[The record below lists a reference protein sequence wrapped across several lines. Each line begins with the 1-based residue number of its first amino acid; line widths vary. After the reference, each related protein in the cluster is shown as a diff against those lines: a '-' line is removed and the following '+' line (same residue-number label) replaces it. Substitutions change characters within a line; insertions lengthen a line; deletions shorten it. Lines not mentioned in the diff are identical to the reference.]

1 MERAAFAQALRRA
14 SPELTQEVSERRRE
28 ALAERSGRIAKMRR
42 YALVGVL
49 MILAVAACSS
59 APPPPPFKPVAD
71 NKLLM
76 QSVVDPNAAIVWDAV
91 KTIVSAKGTEDTRP
105 HTEEEWTHVRN
116 AAVALTES
124 GNLLML
130 VPRAKDGGEWMKRA
144 QELITTGE
152 DAIRAADAKNAERLF
167 TVGGDIYEA
176 CSNCHRQ
183 YMEAIVNANK

>member
-1 MERAAFAQALRRA
+1 MRTMIVAVSVSVLA
-14 SPELTQEVSERRRE
+14 S
-28 ALAERSGRIAKMRR
+28 
-42 YALVGVL
+42 
-49 MILAVAACSS
+49 ACTS
-59 APPPPPFKPVAD
+59 APAPPPFKPVAD

-76 QSVVDPNAAIVWDAV
+76 QAVIDPMADVVWDSV
-91 KTIVSAKGTEDTRP
+91 KTIVTAKGTEDIRP
-105 HTEEEWTHVRN
+105 RTEEEWTAVRN

-130 VPRAKDGGEWMKRA
+130 VPRAKDGGEWMKRS
-144 QELITTGE
+144 QELINTGE
-152 DAIRAADAKNAERLF
+152 AAIRAIDAKNADRLF